1 MFKNDNMM
9 IQIFRHLQTGTLSQ
23 TFVLTLRF
31 IKLIMNEYTDHI
43 HALLISS
50 AIVISCVVLHYEALR
65 FLSHSIGIHVNKRI
79 GVLIVML
86 GLLAA
91 HVFEIIIF
99 ALGYMLLQH
108 HFGLGHITNLDENSF
123 LDYIYYSSVVY
134 TTVGFGDLLPVGAAR
149 MLSAAEGL
157 VGLAMITW
165 SASFTFLA
173 MKRFWPHPLDES
185 ESR

>member
-1 MFKNDNMM
+1 
-9 IQIFRHLQTGTLSQ
+9 
-23 TFVLTLRF
+23 
-31 IKLIMNEYTDHI
+31 MNEYADHFN
-43 HALLISS
+43 ALLISS
-50 AIVISCVVLHYEALR
+50 VIVIFCVVLHYEALR
-65 FLSHSIGIHVNKRI
+65 FLSRTIGIHVHKRI

-91 HVFEIIIF
+91 HVLEIIVF
-99 ALGYMLLQH
+99 ASGYMLMQQF
-108 HFGLGHITNLDENSF
+108 FGLGHITNIDEGNF

-134 TTVGFGDLLPVGAAR
+134 TTVGFGDLLPVGAVR

-173 MKRFWPHPLDES
+173 MKHFWPHPMEETKKPSKD
-185 ESR
+185 